1 MRDDVHCNSKARHAI
16 TSAVTAHQSGKGL
29 ATFLNCD
36 ASLRKDARKQGDR
49 RADVW
54 LKGRK
59 FEVHH

>member
-1 MRDDVHCNSKARHAI
+1 MPDDVHCNSKARHAI
-16 TSAVTAHQSGKGL
+16 APAVTAHQSVKSL
-29 ATFLNCD
+29 ATFLNFD
-36 ASLRKDARKQGDR
+36 TSLRIDARKRGDR